1 MTFGQKLKNL
11 REEKGFSQDNIA
23 EMLFVTTQ
31 SVIEWESDMVL
42 PSIDMIAKLSRIFGV
57 STAEL
62 LNSSDYSTKPFA
74 SFEIDYTKK
83 KILSALKAQRH
94 IIYTLSPIITIFVLL
109 IYGLALYTYFTRM
122 ADIVS
127 NMIIE
132 KIFTIVWC
140 TIITMIVV
148 SIVAFFTTFEIIRFR
163 KAKAIL
169 NQMPHHTKVNIYQN
183 RLEYAAENENI
194 ITVPFSELKS
204 IKETEEYYFI
214 TCKNKQMIILDKSKS
229 EGYHSYLASIA
240 YMYNI
245 YSQNL
250 ISDNGKFEKLPSQ
263 KLTKIKNQSIR
274 LIPFCIAS
282 IYIFIIPVS
291 MCLPA
296 ISSATGSLKIL
307 LKILCLIL
315 TLLSNVFPIYSI
327 IFGAMNKS
335 RKLKT
340 VKNIIIGCITLFY
353 SAIFSL
359 GICLSLITL
368 N

>member
-1 MTFGQKLKNL
+1 MTFGQKLENL
-11 REEKGFSQDNIA
+11 RVEKGFSQDNIA

-57 STAEL
+57 STDEL
-62 LNSSDYSTKPFA
+62 LNTSDYSTKPFA

-83 KILSALKAQRH
+83 NILSALKAQRH
-94 IIYTLSPIITIFVLL
+94 IIYALSPIITIFVLL
-109 IYGLALYTYFTRM
+109 IYVLALYTYFTRM
-122 ADIVS
+122 EDTVS
-127 NMIIE
+127 HMIIA
-132 KIFTIVWC
+132 KIFTVVWC
-140 TIITMIVV
+140 TIITLIVG
-148 SIVAFFTTFEIIRFR
+148 SIVTFFTTFEIIRFR

-169 NQMPHHTKVNIYQN
+169 KQMPHHTKVNLYQN

-229 EGYHSYLASIA
+229 EGYYSYLTSIA
-240 YMYNI
+240 YMFNI
-245 YSQNL
+245 YSQSL
-250 ISDNGKFEKLPSQ
+250 ISDNGQFEKLSSQ

-282 IYIFIIPVS
+282 IYVFIIPIS
-291 MCLPA
+291 MCLPV
-296 ISSATGSLKIL
+296 ISSATGSLKTL
-307 LKILCLIL
+307 LKIICLIL

-340 VKNIIIGCITLFY
+340 VKNIIIGSITLFY

-359 GICLSLITL
+359 GICFSLIVS
-368 N
+368 